1 MKILVVYG
9 TRPEAIKLA
18 PVIQELK
25 KYPEVETVIC
35 VTAQHRTMLDQVNQL
50 FGIEVDFDL
59 DLMLP
64 NQTLAELS
72 GRVLSKVSP
81 VIEAEK
87 PDWVIVQGDTTTVA
101 LTALA
106 AYYQEVRV
114 AHVEAGLRTGNKRQ
128 PFPEEINRKI
138 TGVLADLHFAPT
150 ESARQNLL
158 NEGIESNFIEVTGN
172 TIVDSLQTMVKLP
185 LSIEPEF
192 LENLSDDREVVL
204 LTAHRRENFG
214 KPLENVFSAVK
225 ELAEK
230 FADQIQIVYPVHLNP
245 NVQEPAYRIL
255 GETEN
260 VSLISPIDY
269 HTFVH
274 LLERSKF
281 VITDSGGIQEEAPS
295 FGKPVLVLRE
305 ATERPEGI
313 EAGIAKLVG
322 TDDRDLIVEQASIL
336 IENSEE
342 FHRMSSR
349 ENPYGDGQA
358 AKRIVQKLVETKP

>member
-1 MKILVVYG
+1 MKILIVYG

-35 VTAQHRTMLDQVNQL
+35 VTAQHRSMLDQVNQL
-50 FGIEVDFDL
+50 FGIETDFDL
-59 DLMLP
+59 DLMQP

-106 AYYQEVRV
+106 AYYQGVRV

-158 NEGIESNFIEVTGN
+158 NEGVESKMIEVTGN
-172 TIVDSLQTMVKLP
+172 TIVDSLQIMVKLP
-185 LSIEPEF
+185 LPVEPEF
-192 LENLSDDREVVL
+192 LVNLPDDREVVL

-214 KPLENVFSAVK
+214 EPLENIFTAVK
-225 ELAEK
+225 ILADK
-230 FADQIQIVYPVHLNP
+230 YADQIQIVYPVHLNP
-245 NVQEPAYRIL
+245 HVQEPANRIL
-255 GETEN
+255 GDVKN
-260 VSLISPIDY
+260 ISLIAPIDY
-269 HTFVH
+269 HSFV
-274 LLERSKF
+274 LLLKRCKF
-281 VITDSGGIQEEAPS
+281 VMTDSGGIQEEAPS
-295 FGKPVLVLRE
+295 FGKPVLVLRDT
-305 ATERPEGI
+305 TERPEGI
-313 EAGIAKLVG
+313 EAGIARLVG
-322 TDDRDLIVEQASIL
+322 PADRDSIVEQASIL

-342 FHRMSSR
+342 YHQMSSGK
-349 ENPYGDGQA
+349 NPYGDGNA
-358 AKRIVQKLVETKP
+358 AERIAQLLIGD